1 MGTAALDFEKPLVEL
16 ERQIEEMRRS
26 TDAQSINITA
36 ELAPLEH
43 KLSEMRREIYR
54 NLTPV
59 QKVQVARNARR
70 PFTLDYVRLCF
81 TDFIELHG
89 DRLFRDDAA
98 IVGGWA
104 RLDGETVM
112 IIGHQRGRDTKE
124 NIHRNFGMPHP
135 EGYRKALRLMKLA
148 EKFHVPVLTF
158 IDTPGAWAGLGAEE
172 RGQSEAIA
180 RNLFVMSELQ
190 VPIVATVIGEGGSG
204 GALALGVAN
213 AILMQENACY
223 SVITPEGCAAILW
236 REGGPERV
244 ADAAAALKLSAQ
256 DLLRLGVADEVV
268 PEPPGGAHQEPE
280 RAARELGRALER
292 HLARLARLTPPRLR
306 RERERKFAAIGAAF
320 ITERRVENPR
330 AMG

>member
-1 MGTAALDFEKPLVEL
+1 MGSAALEFEKPILEL

-26 TDAQSINITA
+26 STEQSINITA
-36 ELAPLEH
+36 ELSPLEH
-43 KLSEMRREIYR
+43 RLAELRREVYR

-59 QKVQVARNARR
+59 QKVQVARNSRR

-89 DRLFRDDAA
+89 DRAFRDDAA

-104 RLDGETVM
+104 RLEGETVM

-180 RNLFVMSELQ
+180 RNLFIMSELQ

-204 GALALGVAN
+204 GALALGVADR
-213 AILMQENACY
+213 ILMFEHSVY
-223 SVITPEGCAAILW
+223 SVITVEGCAAILW
-236 REGGPERV
+236 KDGKSPEMRERAASALRITAPDLLELGVIDEILPEPEGGAHANHP
-244 ADAAAALKLSAQ
+244 AAAATLKERLLEHLE
-256 DLLRLGVADEVV
+256 DLRKLK
-268 PEPPGGAHQEPE
+268 PEKLV
-280 RAARELGRALER
+280 RR
-292 HLARLARLTPPRLR
+292 R
-306 RERERKFAAIGAAF
+306 REKFLK
-320 ITERRVENPR
+320 
-330 AMG
+330 MGQYGE